1 MITKQKTPRRLTHK
15 RFRFTRDDWAGYAFI
30 FFALTVFCIFT
41 IYPLVSAII
50 TSFQK
55 YRPVGS
61 QWIGWTNYQ
70 DTVKNALFWKSIRN
84 TVVFTVITVPISQLI
99 AFAIAIMIVP
109 FNKKTQTVF
118 KTVYYIPAVASGIAL
133 SVVWQWIYSSSPS
146 GLANMIMSFFGLP
159 TQNWLASSKTAMLSL
174 ILMVFLSGQGQNIII
189 YIAALMGIDNT
200 YFEAAEIDGATFF
213 EKIVYIVWPLCK
225 PTTLFL
231 LVTGV
236 INSFQVFVNAY
247 MMTGGGPDN
256 NTTMIG
262 LLIFN
267 NAFKYGKYGLACAQ
281 AVLLTIVIAALTAL
295 QFKLN
300 GDDVEY

>member
-1 MITKQKTPRRLTHK
+1 MIKEKAPRTLAKK
-15 RFRFTRDDWAGYAFI
+15 RFRFTPEDGAGYLFI
-30 FFALTVFCIFT
+30 LFAMVIFAIFT
-41 IYPLVSAII
+41 VYPLVSAVI

-55 YRPVGS
+55 YKPVGS
-61 QWIGWTNYQ
+61 EWIWFDNYK
-70 DTVKNALFWKSIRN
+70 TTLKNDLFWKAMRN
-84 TVVFTVITVPISQLI
+84 TVIYTVITVPISQLI
-99 AFAIAIMIVP
+99 AFGIAIMIVP
-109 FNKKTQTVF
+109 FKKKTQTVF
-118 KTVYYIPAVASGIAL
+118 KAVYYIPAVASGIAL

-146 GLANMIMSFFGLP
+146 GLANQIMSAFGLP

-189 YIAALMGIDNT
+189 YIAALIGIDNS
-200 YFEAAEIDGATFF
+200 YFEAAEIDGANFI
-213 EKIVYIVWPLCK
+213 EKVVYIVWPLCK

-281 AVLLTIVIAALTAL
+281 AVLLTIVIAGLTAL